1 MFGPLV
7 VDSEWEVVAVVCHIL
22 RPFAEATRVTSK
34 SPIQFVRVVSYH
46 IHDHIMDVCE
56 RNFDY
61 MGLDDSFLKAMQDA
75 NNKFSKYYLQMDK
88 SNLVLGPETE
98 QEVE

>member
-1 MFGPLV
+1 
-7 VDSEWEVVAVVCHIL
+7 
-22 RPFAEATRVTSK
+22 
-34 SPIQFVRVVSYH
+34 
-46 IHDHIMDVCE
+46 MDVCE

-88 SNLVLGPETE
+88 SNLILGPETE